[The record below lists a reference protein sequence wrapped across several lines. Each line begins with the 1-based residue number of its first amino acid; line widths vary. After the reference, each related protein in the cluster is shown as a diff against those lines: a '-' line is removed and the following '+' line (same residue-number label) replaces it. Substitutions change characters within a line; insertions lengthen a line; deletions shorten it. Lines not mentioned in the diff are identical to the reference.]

1 MYFLKGG
8 IDIVVVKSYTNIQAR
23 VCSCNTDCSHKNLFR
38 IDMVQLQ
45 LDMFIWISHMLMQLD
60 RP

>member
-8 IDIVVVKSYTNIQAR
+8 IDIVVLKFYTNIRVR

-38 IDMVQLQ
+38 IDMVQMQ
-45 LDMFIWISHMLMQLD
+45 LDMLIWIFHMLMQLD